1 MNQSQPKVPI
11 PSEVDQVAREIVDAA
26 YMVHSTL
33 GPGLLENIY
42 EICLAHELIKRG
54 LKIERQPALPVFYD
68 NIRLEAGL
76 RPDLI
81 IEESVIIELKTVEAI
96 LPIHVSQ
103 LLTYLKLS
111 GLRLGLLINFNVTRI
126 KNGIK
131 RIAL

>member
-1 MNQSQPKVPI
+1 
-11 PSEVDQVAREIVDAA
+11 VDRVAREIVDAA
-26 YMVHSTL
+26 YTVQSTL

-42 EICLAHELIKRG
+42 EICLAHELTKRG
-54 LKIERQPALPVFYD
+54 LKIDRQPALPVFYD

-81 IEESVIIELKTVEAI
+81 IEESVIIELKTVETI